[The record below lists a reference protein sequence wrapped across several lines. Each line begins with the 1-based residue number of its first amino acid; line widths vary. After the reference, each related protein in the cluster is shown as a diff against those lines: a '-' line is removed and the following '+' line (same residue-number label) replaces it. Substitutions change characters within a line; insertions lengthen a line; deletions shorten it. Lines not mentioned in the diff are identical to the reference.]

1 MSFSFPFCLLI
12 NANFCFYK
20 CLSLSFFFFLSFYY
34 ILFPYRSIFLLFYLE
49 LHLPRLSKFS
59 PRGYNCYLGKVFAKQ
74 TDSKSLS
81 RSKLTF
87 TLKKKMKKLLQTI
100 SLSPVLPGVIKL
112 TSLRRCVHMKQCFP
126 RFKRFDIQ
134 FFIT

>member
-87 TLKKKMKKLLQTI
+87 TLKKKNEKVI
-100 SLSPVLPGVIKL
+100 ANNLSFSGLAWSNKADI
-112 TSLRRCVHMKQCFP
+112 TSSMRSHETMFSQ
-126 RFKRFDIQ
+126 I
-134 FFIT
+134 